1 MWVGSFEPTFSYS
14 KGSSLNCIIFFVLT
28 KVYGYPGLET
38 VVWYIIFS
46 VIKSLKI
53 WKTAYWRTKT
63 FRKGNSG
70 GLFFFSL
77 GLGKSQ
83 STSAQEKYPKTNRG
97 QEISTKGGDYM
108 SIEEMK
114 NVDVRTVDRDSL
126 VDINEIE
133 IDDNLPPK
141 ERAEAFLR
149 QIKNPYCFRVGKV
162 VVKNVY
168 SDDGVSL
175 QERFEQF
182 ARTL

>member
-1 MWVGSFEPTFSYS
+1 MQPFDCIKMVVTMNPCPCGYYS
-14 KGSSLNCIIFFVLT
+14 AFIRV
-28 KVYGYPGLET
+28 
-38 VVWYIIFS
+38 
-46 VIKSLKI
+46 KSLKKIGKLHI
-53 WKTAYWRTKT
+53 WEPRP
-63 FRKGNSG
+63 
-70 GLFFFSL
+70 LEEQILEVIFFSL
-77 GLGKSQ
+77 RLGKSQ

-114 NVDVRTVDRDSL
+114 NVDVRTVDRDRL

-133 IDDNLPPK
+133 IDDSLPPK
-141 ERAEAFLR
+141 ERAAEFLR

>member
-1 MWVGSFEPTFSYS
+1 MENQDLQKRKF
-14 KGSSLNCIIFFVLT
+14 
-28 KVYGYPGLET
+28 
-38 VVWYIIFS
+38 
-46 VIKSLKI
+46 
-53 WKTAYWRTKT
+53 WR
-63 FRKGNSG
+63 S
-70 GLFFFSL
+70 FFSL

-149 QIKNPYCFRVGKV
+149 
-162 VVKNVY
+162 
-168 SDDGVSL
+168 
-175 QERFEQF
+175 
-182 ARTL
+182 